1 MKILNIVLTVVLF
14 LSQLYAQPFGMQNQQ
29 RKRLEEFKKIKLIET
44 LELSEQEAA
53 KFFPAYSDHQNKVQ
67 KLQRER
73 DRLLDEL
80 ERISKNEEKFKN
92 EKFEEIVQKLNE
104 IEQELIRNRIEFH
117 NQLRNIL
124 PAFKVARYFV
134 LERNFMRELN
144 KLLMMR
150 RNKGIQ

>member
-1 MKILNIVLTVVLF
+1 MRILNILVLVILF
-14 LSQLYAQPFGMQNQQ
+14 LSQLYAQPFGMRGEQ

-44 LELSEQEAA
+44 LELSEEEAA
-53 KFFPAYSDHQNKVQ
+53 KFFRAYRDHQDKVQ
-67 KLQRER
+67 KLQRDR

-80 ERISKNEEKFKN
+80 EKISKNEEKFKT
-92 EKFEEIVQKLNE
+92 EKFEETVQRLNE

-124 PAFKVARYFV
+124 PAFKVARYYVF
-134 LERNFMRELN
+134 ERNFMRELN

-150 RNKGIQ
+150 RNRDIE